1 MTVLDISIPLQEG
14 MITYPNNT
22 PFSKQQKNTP
32 HSTISEITMG
42 SHTGTHY
49 DFPTHVIASGKISDA
64 FNLDIFFQECMVLD
78 MTMCETKVDV
88 KDLEKKNISTRIV
101 LLKTTN
107 SQRGFRKFYPEYVYL
122 TSEAANYLVAL
133 NLDIVGI
140 DFISIKGRAET
151 SNDAHTN
158 LLAKNVLILEGIDL
172 STVAEGKYF
181 FSGLPLKITN
191 TDGAP
196 TRAVLIDNL

>member
-1 MTVLDISIPLQEG
+1 MTVLDISIPLQDG

-49 DFPTHVIASGKISDA
+49 DFPIHVIASGKISDA

-78 MTMCETKVDV
+78 MTRCETKVEV
-88 KDLEKKNISTRIV
+88 KDLEKKNITTRIV

-122 TSEAANYLVAL
+122 TSEAANYLAAL

-140 DFISIKGRAET
+140 DFISIKGRAES